1 MQLMK
6 SVAFL
11 SLAMSRHSFQHVSLD
26 WHRWLQ
32 KFRVPMH
39 FLSCWQ
45 VVSWLLQYFSMH
57 SWGVPRITASFEVES
72 ASILIIWLLTWSRQL
87 LSMIHFH
94 KLLAGVLPFLAMQL
108 VQQLLSFEHSLS
120 QSWRALRQ
128 PASLEQ
134 AVASSEQ
141 WSLMHSWGVK
151 RATTFEDF
159 VVEFL

>member
-11 SLAMSRHSFQHVSLD
+11 SLAISRHSFQHVSLD

-57 SWGVPRITASFEVES
+57 SWGVPRITASFCPYIHPFACAHLAVS
-72 ASILIIWLLTWSRQL
+72 IAASLPFEGRQRVQQDTLDPHFFSQSSRAGWHFGSLLQAAHCEGHLASRQ
-87 LSMIHFH
+87 
-94 KLLAGVLPFLAMQL
+94 ATG
-108 VQQLLSFEHSLS
+108 SFNE
-120 QSWRALRQ
+120 
-128 PASLEQ
+128 
-134 AVASSEQ
+134 
-141 WSLMHSWGVK
+141 
-151 RATTFEDF
+151 